1 LKDLESTN
9 KAKEIFNK
17 MNIFSF
23 KSKSFSAFKNFAM
36 LGENESVVEEIEP
49 EIYNLSLIFMNSLIT
64 IDKKV

>member
-1 LKDLESTN
+1 
-9 KAKEIFNK
+9 

-49 EIYNLSLIFMNSLIT
+49 EIYNLSLTYILYPLVVRKFEN
-64 IDKKV
+64 

>member
-1 LKDLESTN
+1 
-9 KAKEIFNK
+9 